1 MQRNC
6 MKYFIPVVVLLSLS
20 FLSSIVTAQGLGSRL
35 SEPLLWPAKV
45 GIDEIDFK
53 VVKDDERAQKF
64 VYQSKHFELNTPFKL
79 EPREVKQ
86 VMRVFEATHTAV
98 RAMPFDFER
107 RMPRDFTVRLY
118 SNHTAYV
125 EAGGYR
131 FDNARYIADEKVLFL
146 SPQIL
151 DLKKS
156 SAGHYN
162 LGRIKTS
169 EIIGE
174 VTEQLLAGYEFP
186 YWLKQGIARYME
198 LVPYH
203 DGYFQFDQLD
213 VTAELKRKAKLLKEH
228 GIMSEDGIAKSK
240 VKDTGPAMKP
250 AGKLTN
256 TGFVW
261 VAYIFQLSDPEVGE
275 RFKKFIHRTPGSW
288 ERGANSY
295 RILTDHS
302 TDVGMDIRIDEALRA
317 IGIEVFFYED

>member
-1 MQRNC
+1 
-6 MKYFIPVVVLLSLS
+6 MKFFIPVIVLLSLS
-20 FLSSIVTAQGLGSRL
+20 FLSPIVTAQGLGSRL

-45 GIDEIDFK
+45 GLNEIDFK
-53 VVKDDERAQKF
+53 VAKDDEKNQKF
-64 VYQSKHFELNTPFKL
+64 VYQTKHFELNTPFKL
-79 EPREVKQ
+79 DPGDVKQ
-86 VMRVFEATHTAV
+86 VMRIFESTHTAV
-98 RAMPFDFER
+98 RAMPFNFER

-118 SNHTAYV
+118 PNHEAYID
-125 EAGGYR
+125 AGGYR
-131 FDNARYIADEKVLFL
+131 FDNARYIADQEVLFL
-146 SPQIL
+146 SPKIL

-174 VTEQLLAGYEFP
+174 VTEQLLADYEFP

-198 LVPYH
+198 LVPYK

-275 RFKKFIHRTPGSW
+275 RFKKFIQRTPGSW